1 MITRATIVRAVLFV
15 VLTVGLVLY
24 IGAHFLGLFSFV
36 GAQDYNVR
44 VPLQNANGLFE
55 RSEVTYRGVK
65 AGIIDKIELTDTGVS
80 AVLKLDGGGTP
91 IPADLTAL
99 VADRSAVGE
108 RYIDL
113 RPNRDGAPYLKD
125 GDLVPADRVK
135 SPVPVEDVLANLDK
149 LASTVPLPDLQ
160 TTVSE
165 LGQAFGNLGPK
176 LQLLLDST
184 NALVTTANQTLP
196 QTVTLIHDAR
206 TVLNTQ
212 NDLADPIKSF
222 SSDLKK
228 VTQQLKDSDPDVR
241 RLLKTGPDAGRELS
255 TLIDQSGDDLGH
267 TVRELDTT
275 SKITRGHLRDIQSVL
290 QLYPGLAAAVP
301 TILPTD
307 GSDRA
312 RLGLV
317 INFNDPP
324 LCTKGYEAT
333 IDEDPKSVARLPI
346 NYRAYCREPIFS
358 PTDVRG
364 IKPQYPFVNDRPQQ
378 PPDWFFSFY
387 TDGPQAGIKG
397 SPADYQGGRRKD
409 TRPHN
414 GWSDSSVNYASL
426 PGLLSAPATYGQFGL
441 LPTLL
446 GSG

>member
-15 VLTVGLVLY
+15 ILTAGLVLF

-65 AGIIDKIELTDTGVS
+65 AGIIEHLELTDNGVD
-80 AVLKLDGGGTP
+80 AVLKLDGGGP
-91 IPADLTAL
+91 PVPSDLTAL

-113 RPNRDGAPYLKD
+113 RPHRDGAPYLRD
-125 GDLVPADRVK
+125 GDSIAPDRVMT
-135 SPVPVEDVLANLDK
+135 PIPVESVLANLDK
-149 LASTVPLPDLQ
+149 LAGTVPLPDLR

-165 LGQAFGNLGPK
+165 LGKAFGNLGPK

-184 NALVTTANQTLP
+184 NALVTTANRTLP
-196 QTVTLIHDAR
+196 ETVSLIHDAR

-212 NDLADPIKSF
+212 NDLSDPIKSF

-228 VTQQLKDSDPDVR
+228 VTAQLKQSDPDVR
-241 RLLKTGPDAGRELS
+241 HLLKTAPDAGRELS
-255 TLIDQSGDDLGH
+255 ALVDESGKDLGH

-275 SKITRGHLRDIQSVL
+275 SKITRDHLRDIQTVL
-290 QLYPGLAAAVP
+290 QLYPGLAAAIP

-333 IDEDPKSVARLPI
+333 PYEDPKSVARFPI
-346 NYRAYCREPIFS
+346 NYRAYCREPLYS

-364 IKPQYPFVNDRPQQ
+364 VKPQYPFVNDRPQQ

-397 SPADYQGGRRKD
+397 PPADFEGGRRKD

-414 GWSDSSVNYASL
+414 GWSDSSVDYTSL